1 MKNLTYLSILLFI
14 YSCGTEAQKTVTD
27 YAESITETELKT
39 HLYTY
44 ASDEFM
50 GREAGTQGE
59 TLAINFLKDY
69 YKSTGV
75 SGGSTDGSYFQ
86 EMTVTDRSGN
96 SIDSYNVLA
105 YIEGSDKANE
115 VLVITS
121 HLDHIG
127 VEDDGQINNG
137 ADDDGSGTVAMME
150 IAEAFIEAKE
160 DGNGPRRSV
169 LFLHVSAEEKGLL
182 GSKYY
187 TDNPIYPLANTV
199 ANLNID
205 MIGRVDSLHIEQP
218 DYIYLIG
225 SDILSEDLHEV
236 SEKANQD
243 YVGLTIDYR
252 YNDPT
257 TLVYEFGRW
266 RENRYYY
273 RSDHYHFIKN
283 NIPAIFYFNG
293 THKDYHAP
301 TDTVEKINYALLE
314 KRTRL
319 IFHTAWEIVN
329 REERLNLKEDSE
341 ITSDD

>member
-1 MKNLTYLSILLFI
+1 MKNLTYISILLFI
-14 YSCGTEAQKTVTD
+14 FSCGTEAQKTVTD

-69 YKSTGV
+69 YKYTGV

-236 SEKANQD
+236 SERANQD

-329 REERLNLKEDSE
+329 REERLTLKEDSE
-341 ITSDD
+341 IPSDD

>member
-1 MKNLTYLSILLFI
+1 MWKLTYLNIFLFVFF
-14 YSCGTEAQKTVTD
+14 SCDTEAQKNVID

-50 GREAGTQGE
+50 GREAGTEGE

-69 YKSTGV
+69 YKSNGI
-75 SGGSTDGSYFQ
+75 SGGASDGSYFQ
-86 EMTVTDRSGN
+86 EMTVTDRNGN

-105 YIEGSDKANE
+105 YIEGSDKSNE

-127 VEDDGQINNG
+127 VEADGQINNG

-187 TDNPIYPLANTV
+187 TDNPIYPLTNTV

-205 MIGRVDSLHIEQP
+205 MIGRVDSLHIKQP

-225 SDILSEDLHEV
+225 SDILSEDLHDV

-301 TDTVEKINYALLE
+301 TDTAEKINYSLLE

-329 REERLNLKEDSE
+329 REQRLTLKE
-341 ITSDD
+341 

>member
-1 MKNLTYLSILLFI
+1 MKSLTYLSIPLFI
-14 YSCGTEAQKTVTD
+14 FSCGIEAQKSVID
-27 YAESITETELKT
+27 YAESITELELKT

-50 GREAGTQGE
+50 GREAGTEGE
-59 TLAINFLKDY
+59 TLAISFLKDY
-69 YKSTGV
+69 YESTGV
-75 SGGSTDGSYFQ
+75 SGGSNDGSYFQ

-105 YIEGSDKANE
+105 YIEGSDIADE

-127 VEDDGQINNG
+127 VEVDGQINNG

-150 IAEAFIEAKE
+150 IAEAFIKAKE
-160 DGNGPRRSV
+160 DGNGPRRSI

-205 MIGRVDSLHIEQP
+205 MIGRVDSLHTDQP

-329 REERLNLKEDSE
+329 RKERLTLKENSK
-341 ITSDD
+341 IPSDD

>member
-1 MKNLTYLSILLFI
+1 MKTLTYFSVLFLVF
-14 YSCGTEAQKTVTD
+14 SCGTEAQKTVTD
-27 YAESITETELKT
+27 YAESITENELKT
-39 HLYTY
+39 HLYIY

-50 GREAGTQGE
+50 GREAGTKGE

-69 YKSTGV
+69 YESTGV

-96 SIDSYNVLA
+96 SIDSYNVLG

-127 VEDDGQINNG
+127 IEADGQINNG

-150 IAEAFIEAKE
+150 IAEAFIMAKK
-160 DGNGPRRSV
+160 DGNGPRRSL

-187 TDNPIYPLANTV
+187 TDNPIYPLTNTV

-225 SDILSEDLHEV
+225 SDILSDDLHDV
-236 SEKANQD
+236 SEKANED

-319 IFHTAWEIVN
+319 IFYTAWEIVN
-329 REERLNLKEDSE
+329 REERLSLK
-341 ITSDD
+341 

>member
-1 MKNLTYLSILLFI
+1 MKTLTYFSVLFFVF
-14 YSCGTEAQKTVTD
+14 SCGTEAQKNVTD

-50 GREAGTQGE
+50 GREAGTEGE

-69 YKSTGV
+69 YESTGV

-86 EMTVTDRSGN
+86 EMTVSDRSGN
-96 SIDSYNVLA
+96 SIDSYNVLG

-127 VEDDGQINNG
+127 VEANGQINNG

-150 IAEAFIEAKE
+150 IAEAFIMAKE
-160 DGNGPRRSV
+160 DGNGPRRSL

-187 TDNPIYPLANTV
+187 TDNPIYPLTNTV

-225 SDILSEDLHEV
+225 SDILSDDLHDV
-236 SEKANQD
+236 SEKANED

-319 IFHTAWEIVN
+319 IFYTAWEIVN
-329 REERLNLKEDSE
+329 REERLSLK
-341 ITSDD
+341 

>member
-1 MKNLTYLSILLFI
+1 MKNLTYFSILLFI
-14 YSCGTEAQKTVTD
+14 FSCSTEAQKTVTD
-27 YAESITETELKT
+27 YAEGITETELET

-50 GREAGTQGE
+50 GREAGTKGE

-69 YKSTGV
+69 YETIGV
-75 SGGSTDGSYFQ
+75 SGGLTDGSYFQ

-96 SIDSYNVLA
+96 SIESYNVLA

-127 VEDDGQINNG
+127 VESDGQINNG

-150 IAEAFIEAKE
+150 IAEAFIEAKQE
-160 DGNGPRRSV
+160 GNGPRRSV

-187 TDNPIYPLANTV
+187 TDNPIYPLTNTV

-205 MIGRVDSLHIEQP
+205 MIGRVDSLHIDKP

-225 SDILSEDLHEV
+225 SDILSKDLHDV

-283 NIPAIFYFNG
+283 NVPAIFYFNG

-301 TDTVEKINYALLE
+301 TDTVEKINYSLLE

-319 IFHTAWEIVN
+319 IFHTALEIVN
-329 REERLNLKEDSE
+329 REERLTLKEDG
-341 ITSDD
+341 

>member
-14 YSCGTEAQKTVTD
+14 FSCGTEAQKTVTD

-75 SGGSTDGSYFQ
+75 SGGSNDGSYFQ
-86 EMTVTDRSGN
+86 KMTVTDRSGN

-105 YIEGSDKANE
+105 YIEGSDIADE
-115 VLVITS
+115 LLVITS

-127 VEDDGQINNG
+127 IEDDGQINNG

-329 REERLNLKEDSE
+329 RKERLTLKENSK
-341 ITSDD
+341 IPSDD

>member
-1 MKNLTYLSILLFI
+1 MKTLTYFSVLFFVF
-14 YSCGTEAQKTVTD
+14 SCGTEAQKTVTD
-27 YAESITETELKT
+27 YAESITENELKT
-39 HLYTY
+39 HLYIY

-50 GREAGTQGE
+50 GREAGTEGE

-69 YKSTGV
+69 YESTGV

-96 SIDSYNVLA
+96 SIDSYNVLG

-127 VEDDGQINNG
+127 IEADGQINNG

-150 IAEAFIEAKE
+150 IAEAFIMAKK
-160 DGNGPRRSV
+160 DGNGPRRSL

-187 TDNPIYPLANTV
+187 TDNPIYPLTNTV

-225 SDILSEDLHEV
+225 SDILSDDLHDV
-236 SEKANQD
+236 SEKANED

-273 RSDHYHFIKN
+273 RSDHYHFVKN

-301 TDTVEKINYALLE
+301 TDTVEKINYTLLE

-319 IFHTAWEIVN
+319 IFYTAWEIVN
-329 REERLNLKEDSE
+329 REERLSLK
-341 ITSDD
+341 

>member
-1 MKNLTYLSILLFI
+1 MKTLTYLSIPIFI
-14 YSCGTEAQKTVTD
+14 FSCGIEAQKSVHN
-27 YAESITETELKT
+27 YAESITESELKT

-50 GREAGTQGE
+50 GREAGTEGE

-69 YKSTGV
+69 YESTGV
-75 SGGSTDGSYFQ
+75 SGGSDDGSYFQ

-96 SIDSYNVLA
+96 SIDSYNVLG

-115 VLVITS
+115 LLVITS

-127 VEDDGQINNG
+127 VEADGQINNG

-150 IAEAFIEAKE
+150 IAEAFTEAKE
-160 DGNGPRRSV
+160 DGNGPRRSI

-187 TDNPIYPLANTV
+187 TENPIYPLSNTV

-205 MIGRVDSLHIEQP
+205 MIGRVDSLHIDQP

-329 REERLNLKEDSE
+329 REERLSLKEDSE
-341 ITSDD
+341 IPSDD

>member
-14 YSCGTEAQKTVTD
+14 FSCGTEAQKTVTD

-127 VEDDGQINNG
+127 IEDDGQINNG

-236 SEKANQD
+236 SERANQD

-319 IFHTAWEIVN
+319 IFYTAWEIVN
-329 REERLNLKEDSE
+329 REERLSLIKDSE
-341 ITSDD
+341 IPSDD

>member
-1 MKNLTYLSILLFI
+1 MKTLTYLSIPIFI
-14 YSCGTEAQKTVTD
+14 FSCGIEAQKSVHN
-27 YAESITETELKT
+27 YAESITESELKT

-50 GREAGTQGE
+50 GREAGTEGE

-69 YKSTGV
+69 YESTGV
-75 SGGSTDGSYFQ
+75 SGGSDDGSYFQ

-96 SIDSYNVLA
+96 SIDSYNVLG

-115 VLVITS
+115 LLVITS

-127 VEDDGQINNG
+127 VEADGQINNG

-150 IAEAFIEAKE
+150 IAEAFTEAKE
-160 DGNGPRRSV
+160 DGNGPRRSI

-187 TDNPIYPLANTV
+187 TENPIYPLSNTV

-205 MIGRVDSLHIEQP
+205 MIGRVDSLHVDQP

-329 REERLNLKEDSE
+329 REERLSLKEDSE
-341 ITSDD
+341 IPSDD